1 MRKQLLLI
9 ALFTILCAESY
20 SQIIFE
26 NGYFID
32 ESNNKIEC
40 LIKNVDWKNNPTE
53 FEYKFSQNDTVH
65 KATFKTVKEFGIYN
79 VSKYIRAKTNID
91 KSSEQIDKMSSE
103 RNPNFQEELLFLK
116 VLIEGKASLFLYIDG
131 NLTRF
136 FYKLNDSEIQQLVYK
151 RYLIDDKILENNSF
165 KQELFLKLKCEEIVL
180 NDIKNLRYSNR
191 DLEKLFI
198 KYNKCTG
205 SDYINYKT
213 KQNKDLFNLTFRPS
227 LNYSSL
233 EIQNSVLGFNDIDF
247 RNKLGIRFGIEAEFI
262 LPFNKNKWGIIV
274 EPTYQ
279 YFKSEQSKE
288 TGNVSGG
295 ILVSRIDYK
304 SIELPVGIRYYFC
317 LNDKSKLFTNISYVF
332 DFSNNSSIKFLRN
345 DDSMIS
351 ELEIKSRRN
360 LALGIGYKY
369 KNRYSME
376 IRYNTNREIL
386 SDYLY
391 WSSNYS
397 SLNIIFGLSMF

>member
-32 ESNNKIEC
+32 ESNNKNEC

-65 KATFKTVKEFGIYN
+65 KATIKTVKEFGIYN

-151 RYLIDDKILENNSF
+151 RYLIDDIILENNSF

-205 SDYINYKT
+205 SDYIN
-213 KQNKDLFNLTFRPS
+213 
-227 LNYSSL
+227 
-233 EIQNSVLGFNDIDF
+233 
-247 RNKLGIRFGIEAEFI
+247 
-262 LPFNKNKWGIIV
+262 
-274 EPTYQ
+274 
-279 YFKSEQSKE
+279 
-288 TGNVSGG
+288 
-295 ILVSRIDYK
+295 
-304 SIELPVGIRYYFC
+304 
-317 LNDKSKLFTNISYVF
+317 
-332 DFSNNSSIKFLRN
+332 
-345 DDSMIS
+345 
-351 ELEIKSRRN
+351 
-360 LALGIGYKY
+360 
-369 KNRYSME
+369 
-376 IRYNTNREIL
+376 
-386 SDYLY
+386 
-391 WSSNYS
+391 
-397 SLNIIFGLSMF
+397 

>member
-32 ESNNKIEC
+32 ESNNKNEC

-151 RYLIDDKILENNSF
+151 RYLINDTILVNNSF

-304 SIELPVGIRYYFC
+304 SIELPIGVRYYFY

>member
-151 RYLIDDKILENNSF
+151 RYLIDDTILENNSF

-304 SIELPVGIRYYFC
+304 SIELPIGVRYYFY

-345 DDSMIS
+345 DDSMLD

>member
-151 RYLIDDKILENNSF
+151 RYLIDDTILENNSF

-198 KYNKCTG
+198 KYN
-205 SDYINYKT
+205 
-213 KQNKDLFNLTFRPS
+213 
-227 LNYSSL
+227 
-233 EIQNSVLGFNDIDF
+233 
-247 RNKLGIRFGIEAEFI
+247 
-262 LPFNKNKWGIIV
+262 
-274 EPTYQ
+274 
-279 YFKSEQSKE
+279 
-288 TGNVSGG
+288 
-295 ILVSRIDYK
+295 
-304 SIELPVGIRYYFC
+304 
-317 LNDKSKLFTNISYVF
+317 
-332 DFSNNSSIKFLRN
+332 
-345 DDSMIS
+345 
-351 ELEIKSRRN
+351 
-360 LALGIGYKY
+360 
-369 KNRYSME
+369 
-376 IRYNTNREIL
+376 
-386 SDYLY
+386 
-391 WSSNYS
+391 
-397 SLNIIFGLSMF
+397 